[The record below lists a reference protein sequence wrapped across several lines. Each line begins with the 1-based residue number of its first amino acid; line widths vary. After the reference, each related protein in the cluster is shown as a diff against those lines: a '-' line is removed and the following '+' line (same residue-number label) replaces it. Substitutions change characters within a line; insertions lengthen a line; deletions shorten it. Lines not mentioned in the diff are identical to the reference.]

1 MMVNVVD
8 DGARLLWR
16 SCLLFARA
24 VWSALGSSPVVRYAA
39 QRSRLPLGPR
49 SLRRARRPAS
59 ISSQSVSFGGDE
71 VGQEVVT
78 DNDAD
83 ASSLG

>member
-1 MMVNVVD
+1 MEELSTFCSGSVV
-8 DGARLLWR
+8 GLGI
-16 SCLLFARA
+16 FACCEIC
-24 VWSALGSSPVVRYAA
+24 SPEVQAA
-39 QRSRLPLGPR
+39 AGPTK
-49 SLRRARRPAS
+49 SETGEATCFYFFPVCFIRR
-59 ISSQSVSFGGDE
+59 DE